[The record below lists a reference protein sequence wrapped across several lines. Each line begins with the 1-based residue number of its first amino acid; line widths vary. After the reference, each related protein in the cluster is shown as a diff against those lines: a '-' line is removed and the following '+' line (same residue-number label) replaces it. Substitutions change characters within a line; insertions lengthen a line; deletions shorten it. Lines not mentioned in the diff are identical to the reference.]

1 MAAVLTDR
9 EDERALHGPSCAPD
23 PSAPLV
29 NGVRIDVISREGYL
43 TRLAAFL
50 ECGRAH
56 VAHFCAAHPTV
67 EARRRPE
74 YRELLNRGDLNLP
87 DGLPVAWATR
97 LQGHRAERLAG
108 TDAMRLTV
116 TWGVDRDLRHY
127 LFGTTDETLGLLREH
142 LVGEHPSARIVGAEA
157 PPFRPM
163 SDEELRS
170 CAERM
175 RAANAQV
182 VWVGLGAPKQDVVA
196 NRLRELDAAPA
207 IMCVGAAFDFVAG
220 VKRRA
225 PRWMQRIG
233 LEWAFRLAAE
243 PRRLWR
249 RYLVG
254 NARFLAGVLADFV
267 RRRGSAG

>member
-1 MAAVLTDR
+1 MLVDR
-9 EDERALHGPSCAPD
+9 EDERASHGPSCAPD
-23 PSAPLV
+23 PSGPLV
-29 NGVRIDVISREGYL
+29 NGVRIDAVSREGYL
-43 TRLAAFL
+43 ARVDAFL

-56 VAHFCAAHPTV
+56 VVHFCAAHPTV
-67 EARRRPE
+67 EARRRPD
-74 YRELLNRGDLNLP
+74 YRELLNRGELNLP
-87 DGLPVAWATR
+87 DGLPVAWAAR
-97 LQGHRAERLAG
+97 LQGYPAERLAG

-116 TWGVDRDLRHY
+116 DWGLDRGLRHY
-127 LFGTTDETLGLLREH
+127 LFGTTEETLGRLQERI
-142 LVGEHPSARIVGAEA
+142 VSDHPSARIVGAEA

-163 SDEELRS
+163 SEEELRR

-175 RAANAQV
+175 RAAGAQV
-182 VWVGLGAPKQDVVA
+182 VWVGLGAPKQDLVA
-196 NRLRELDAAPA
+196 ARLRELDAAPA

-225 PRWMQRIG
+225 PRWMQRFG

-254 NARFLAGVLADFV
+254 NARFLTGVLADWV
-267 RRRGSAG
+267 RPRRRQR